1 MSPRDLAS
9 LFLLG
14 AIWGASFLFMRVAAP
29 QFGPI
34 ALIEVRLVV
43 ATLFLLIVGARSG
56 RLRGMRAHVRPLV
69 VLGVFNAAVPF
80 ALFAFAT
87 LTLPAGF
94 SSVLNA
100 TTPLFAAVF
109 GLLWLRERI
118 APRRTLGLALGFA
131 GVLALV
137 WPKLQ
142 ATDERLAVAAGLVA
156 ALLYALCVHYG
167 KRALVNVP
175 PFVTST
181 GSLLAAALALAPF
194 ALFSWPAVPPDARAW
209 GAALAL
215 GIVCT
220 AVAYVIYFRLI
231 TRVDPM
237 HATVVTY
244 LVPVFGIA
252 WGALFLGESVT
263 LAMLGGAGVVIA
275 GVVLVTRPA
284 ARASR

>member
-34 ALIEVRLVV
+34 ALIEVRLVI
-43 ATLFLLIVGARSG
+43 AALFLLIVGARSG
-56 RLRGMRAHVRPLV
+56 RLKGMSAHARPLV
-69 VLGVFNAAVPF
+69 ILGVFNAAVPF

-100 TTPLFAAVF
+100 TTPLFAAVV
-109 GLLWLRERI
+109 GVLWLRERV
-118 APRRTLGLALGFA
+118 APRRALGLALGFA
-131 GVLALV
+131 GVLSLV

-167 KRALVNVP
+167 KRALVGVP

-181 GSLLAAALALAPF
+181 GSLVAAALALAPF
-194 ALFSWPAVPPDARAW
+194 ALFSWPAAPPDARAW

-220 AVAYVIYFRLI
+220 AIAYVLYFRLI

-244 LVPVFGIA
+244 IVPVFGIA

-263 LAMLGGAGVVIA
+263 WAMLGGAGVVIA